1 MALVFLFSVVTCA
14 IDYNRLRDATRTRH
28 NRPHQ
33 LVTENR
39 IVPSL
44 HVQSYQRENSVEIT
58 GRGHPAAIFPLSSET
73 TSLRDLLSSAFS
85 FFTIMSL
92 YARHEGRLR
101 AQEFFNRSSPFSKLS
116 RCEFSSRIFCF
127 TKQLSSII
135 SDNVWDIRTFSGV

>member
-1 MALVFLFSVVTCA
+1 MALVFLFPVVTRV

-44 HVQSYQRENSVEIT
+44 HVQSYQRENSAEIT

-73 TSLRDLLSSAFS
+73 TAPRDLLSSAFS
-85 FFTIMSL
+85 FFALMSL
-92 YARHEGRLR
+92 YARHEGGLR
-101 AQEFFNRSSPFSKLS
+101 AQEFLNRSSPFSKLIGANS
-116 RCEFSSRIFCF
+116 YLAFFVLRNS
-127 TKQLSSII
+127 
-135 SDNVWDIRTFSGV
+135 

>member
-1 MALVFLFSVVTCA
+1 MNFQSIVCSIHGTGIPVSRA

-44 HVQSYQRENSVEIT
+44 HVQSYQRENSAEIT

-73 TSLRDLLSSAFS
+73 TAPRDLLSSAFS
-85 FFTIMSL
+85 FFALMSL
-92 YARHEGRLR
+92 YARHEGGLK
-101 AQEFFNRSSPFSKLS
+101 AQEFFNRSSPFSKLIGANSYLAFFVS
-116 RCEFSSRIFCF
+116 RNSL
-127 TKQLSSII
+127 TQ
-135 SDNVWDIRTFSGV
+135 